1 MVAGEEV
8 EEEAVRVKI
17 AAYLAFFLGLV
28 LLIFSSLGIILNW
41 KGDFLPFLLFG
52 IVLLVVASFF
62 FRESE
67 REQKELEERKKEEE
81 EGGDDFPKIQG

>member
-1 MVAGEEV
+1 VGEEGA

-17 AAYLAFFLGLV
+17 AAFLAFFLGLV

-41 KGDFLPFLLFG
+41 RGDFLPFLALG
-52 IVLLVVASFF
+52 VILLVVAFFF

-67 REQKELEERKKEEE
+67 REQKEIEKEEE
-81 EGGDDFPKIQG
+81 EKKGGDDSPRIQA